1 MDLDAFLARPL
12 VARVAT
18 QGPEVRPVWFLW
30 EEDRFWWLTG
40 PYSRMERILAA
51 DPRAALVIDTCDLA
65 DGTVL
70 SVTCR
75 GTATTVPL
83 DRPRALRKLTR
94 YLGPDPHTWPPRFSD
109 PLNDPATKLIR
120 FTPDHPPR
128 LRDLSW

>member
-30 EEDRFWWLTG
+30 EEGCFWWLTG

-94 YLGPDPHTWPPRFSD
+94 YLGSDPHTWPLRFSD
-109 PLNDPATKLIR
+109 PLNDPATKLVR